1 MFRANWHDYEE
12 GIYFVTI
19 CSKDKKH
26 IFGYISNNEMYL
38 NEIGHLADNCVK
50 SIPKHFPCT
59 EVANHVIM
67 PNHIHIVI
75 AVGTRYIASTPKEV
89 ADKSKNLGC
98 LKPPQHREG
107 APDHH
112 HNSGLAVIVGTMKA
126 AVTRYA
132 RTRCIASLP
141 IWQSR
146 FYEHIIRDQHSFD
159 YIMNYVDENVL
170 RWDSDCFNQS
180 TK

>member
-1 MFRANWHDYEE
+1 LKQF
-12 GIYFVTI
+12 
-19 CSKDKKH
+19 
-26 IFGYISNNEMYL
+26 
-38 NEIGHLADNCVK
+38 
-50 SIPKHFPCT
+50 
-59 EVANHVIM
+59 
-67 PNHIHIVI
+67 
-75 AVGTRYIASTPKEV
+75 
-89 ADKSKNLGC
+89 
-98 LKPPQHREG
+98 LKPLGQEHPECICGFHSANLTLSQKFMHRILCLS
-107 APDHH
+107 
-112 HNSGLAVIVGTMKA
+112 HNSRLAVIVGTMKA